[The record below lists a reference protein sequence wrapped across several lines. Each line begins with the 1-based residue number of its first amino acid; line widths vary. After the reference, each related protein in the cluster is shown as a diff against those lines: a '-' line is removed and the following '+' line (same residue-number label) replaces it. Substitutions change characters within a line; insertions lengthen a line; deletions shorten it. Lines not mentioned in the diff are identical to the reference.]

1 MKRQT
6 FIKLLLTAIIIAGCG
21 NAKNTNADVASSKE
35 EMQQAEETGDDA
47 LKLTTLK
54 LTDKEWLAVKS
65 SYDKLANARDEMY
78 ERYNGQD
85 GYGHLDKYG
94 IGIVDCFWDAF
105 FYDHELLKDI
115 EAEDCYNLPNL
126 AKLIRKMKQDE
137 RLVNKQTGTLEPWSW
152 SPEGS
157 VTDIND

>member
-1 MKRQT
+1 MIMKRQT

-65 SYDKLANARDEMY
+65 SYDKLKTFSKNEKRFW
-78 ERYNGQD
+78 
-85 GYGHLDKYG
+85 
-94 IGIVDCFWDAF
+94 IVCEF
-105 FYDHELLKDI
+105 
-115 EAEDCYNLPNL
+115 
-126 AKLIRKMKQDE
+126 
-137 RLVNKQTGTLEPWSW
+137 VTLQ
-152 SPEGS
+152 
-157 VTDIND
+157 